1 MWFLAAAALAAP
13 PEPSDSLASQL
24 KRGLL
29 LHSGD
34 FGEVQLVRVVL
45 YPEIIRLSDSKLEL
59 LLEQEEWLAIGMIE
73 TAKHGRLRVT
83 CHLDECLAEGSGISI
98 ELSLVKG
105 PLPEEASPKK
115 GQPRKSKSEAVAERE
130 RAP

>member
-59 LLEQEEWLAIGMIE
+59 LLQQEEWLAVGVIE
-73 TAKHGRLRVT
+73 TKSHGRLRVT
-83 CHLDECLAEGSGISI
+83 CHLDRCVAESGGVSI
-98 ELSLVKG
+98 EISLVKG
-105 PLPEEASPKK
+105 PLSEEDVPKK
-115 GQPRKSKSEAVAERE
+115 RRPRKKSEAVAEQQ
-130 RAP
+130 A